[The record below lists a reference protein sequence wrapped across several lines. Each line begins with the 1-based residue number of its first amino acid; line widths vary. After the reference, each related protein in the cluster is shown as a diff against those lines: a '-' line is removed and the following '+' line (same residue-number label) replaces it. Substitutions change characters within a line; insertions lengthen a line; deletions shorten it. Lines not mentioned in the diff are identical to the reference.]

1 MQIEISYFAVLRE
14 QAGKALERLQTDANT
29 PAQVYAA
36 LSQQYGF
43 DLSQDRLRVA
53 VNDEFAD
60 WSQKLHD
67 GDRLVFIPPV
77 AGG

>member
-43 DLSQDRLRVA
+43 DLGQDRLKVA

-60 WSQKLHD
+60 WSQELHD